1 MINLITP
8 ENPEAII
15 EAEIY
20 MIMYV
25 NMVCNYTYINIV
37 N

>member
-8 ENPEAII
+8 ENPEVIM
-15 EAEIY
+15 EAERYI
-20 MIMYV
+20 IMYV